1 MVFKRSAVIQWE
13 MMDGLELPE
22 KRTWLG
28 IFPGLRVLH
37 YHRAG
42 CHWRTDSLVFGAPK
56 QGGSGMRP
64 WLNCSKLNL
73 FWETVSVYIRRHS
86 STGRKARHLFFGK
99 ITNVH
104 QGSEPPSGSRG
115 IFFIN
120 LTGQT
125 KTLNHPNFH
134 FLF

>member
-56 QGGSGMRP
+56 A
-64 WLNCSKLNL
+64 
-73 FWETVSVYIRRHS
+73 
-86 STGRKARHLFFGK
+86 GRKWHEAMAELFKTEFVLG
-99 ITNVH
+99 NCFCLH
-104 QGSEPPSGSRG
+104 QKTQLHWEK
-115 IFFIN
+115 
-120 LTGQT
+120 GQT
-125 KTLNHPNFH
+125 P
-134 FLF
+134 FLWQDHKCTPRFGAPIWKQGDFLY